1 MSGKVT
7 LEMVYREIR
16 LVRERLDALEDLIE
30 ALIIRELPE
39 VELSPEELK
48 DIKRRVEEMKRGEY
62 TTLEELKTG

>member
-48 DIKRRVEEMKRGEY
+48 DVKRRVEEMKRGEY

>member
-48 DIKRRVEEMKRGEY
+48 DIKRRVEEMKQGKY
-62 TTLEELKTG
+62 AT